1 MRMNRIAAAGLIA
14 SLAVSGGVQA
24 AKRAEPLKICAAENE
39 MPYSNKAG
47 EGFENTLADL
57 IGKALGRPV
66 ENVWWSDARYFVRDF
81 LDQGLCE
88 VVIGVDTGDPR
99 MLTSTPYYRSGY
111 VFIYRKDKGERITDW
126 NSDALKTAKRIAFM
140 PDTPAETMIRKIGR
154 YNDMFNYLHALV
166 GFKSRRNQ
174 YVRYDPAQ
182 LVAEVAKGNAEVA
195 VLWGPAAARYV
206 KDAGLAMTVIPDDNV
221 RSDGEKVP
229 HHYSTSVGVRKGEEA
244 LLEQIDQVLAKHANE
259 VKAVLE
265 TEGIP
270 LLSMDEKPARMA
282 QRSK

>member
-1 MRMNRIAAAGLIA
+1 MNRIAAAGLIA